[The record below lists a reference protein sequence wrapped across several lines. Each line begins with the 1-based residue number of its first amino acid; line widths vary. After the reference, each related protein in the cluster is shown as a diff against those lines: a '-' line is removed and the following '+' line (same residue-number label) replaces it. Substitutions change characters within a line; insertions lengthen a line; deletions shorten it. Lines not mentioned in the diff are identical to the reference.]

1 MIEQRSFFPVRTITI
16 YHEVSAGRRRGVSV
30 HSVTVYDED
39 GFPIIFVEGEHKG
52 ARNVK
57 RDMMRAAYEALLQN
71 RVRPF
76 GDEYLTPVGAVSYLT
91 DL

>member
-1 MIEQRSFFPVRTITI
+1 MAEQQSFLPKRTITI
-16 YHEVSAGRRRGVSV
+16 YHEVSAGNRKGVAV

-39 GFPIIFVEGEHKG
+39 GFPIIFIEGEHRN

-57 RDMMRAAYEALLQN
+57 RDMMRAAYEALLQYK
-71 RVRPF
+71 RRPF
-76 GDEYLTPVGAVSYLT
+76 GDEYACRVGLVSYLT